1 MSNEVLSTLF
11 NICKDAVNRAVTSA
25 RKVLSEEELRTITL
39 GVYQLILT
47 SSYTSENLNDLGE
60 YKVHINDD
68 QTDIII
74 ISNSP
79 CRIKM
84 LQRMNSIQ
92 RNCSSL
98 MSWVKGRSTCSY
110 IASFLW
116 FLGLARHTNKI
127 KDTTKQ
133 WSNFVADSRDLQEVE
148 PIDACDDNDIAT
160 EE

>member
-98 MSWVKGRSTCSY
+98 MVLIGKAY
-110 IASFLW
+110 
-116 FLGLARHTNKI
+116 NKI